1 MSAIPASSVSLKT
14 MADGTLRIT
23 FDVEPGQAQDAF
35 RLFAAPGTQVAIAA
49 LKAGSFL
56 EQAPEAQIPVSA
68 PVARTHTGDCCYRT
82 VLWCQ
87 EPAFWDWINQVDEGA
102 AIKTAGDAKR
112 WVCMT
117 CAVDSR
123 KELDTDNEANK
134 AWHRLIR
141 EPYSGAIPGLS
152 GIERGGMTLR
162 LRIFQGLWYCQRTCQ
177 GFGTAGIGYT
187 PALAYADW
195 LGWNGIWA

>member
-49 LKAGSFL
+49 LRDGSVL
-56 EQAPEAQIPVSA
+56 EQKPEAEIPVSVPRA
-68 PVARTHTGDCCYRT
+68 HIGDACYRT
-82 VLWCQ
+82 VQWCA
-87 EPAFWDWINQVDEGA
+87 ESKFWEWIGSTTHNGIYWHVH
-102 AIKTAGDAKR
+102 DAREAKEF
-112 WVCMT
+112 VCEICGVT
-117 CAVDSR
+117 SR

-141 EPYSGAIPGLS
+141 EPYRQYL
-152 GIERGGMTLR
+152 EH
-162 LRIFQGLWYCQRTCQ
+162 QK
-177 GFGTAGIGYT
+177 
-187 PALAYADW
+187 
-195 LGWNGIWA
+195 